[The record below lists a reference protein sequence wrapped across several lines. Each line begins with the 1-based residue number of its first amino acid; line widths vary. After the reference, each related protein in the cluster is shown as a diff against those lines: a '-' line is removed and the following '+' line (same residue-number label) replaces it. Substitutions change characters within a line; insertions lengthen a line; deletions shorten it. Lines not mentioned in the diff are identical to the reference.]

1 MWRIN
6 VFIKILTIYVI
17 THKTD
22 GRTINGGPRI
32 EFLGKHAPRCK
43 QLGHAAWPSCL
54 HLGACWPCPWNF
66 FAHNLPCNDNNSHR
80 GLWEQPPQLSEFCQF
95 LNDETIAV
103 QHLKFTTHV
112 YTKNYRL
119 VYSLLK
125 ILATPLEYLL
135 MYRLAPKTETIFECS
150 HLWNTVHDLF

>member
-1 MWRIN
+1 MAVLGLSFWGNTPPDANNWAMPHGPVVCIW
-6 VFIKILTIYVI
+6 
-17 THKTD
+17 
-22 GRTINGGPRI
+22 GRVG
-32 EFLGKHAPRCK
+32 HAPEI
-43 QLGHAAWPSCL
+43 
-54 HLGACWPCPWNF
+54 F

-150 HLWNTVHDLF
+150 HL